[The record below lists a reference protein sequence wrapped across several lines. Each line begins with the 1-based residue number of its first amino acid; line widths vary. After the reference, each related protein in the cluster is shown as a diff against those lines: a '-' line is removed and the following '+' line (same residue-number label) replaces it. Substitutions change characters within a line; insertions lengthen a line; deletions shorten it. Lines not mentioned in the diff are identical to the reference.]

1 MRRLHPVWLL
11 VICAGTMLAIN
22 MGIRQSFGLY
32 LKPISQDLNL
42 DRQVFSFAMAL
53 LNLVWGFGAPFA
65 GALSDKLGVLRVAL
79 GGAALYVAGLV
90 FMATATSGNQ
100 LVLSGALIGLGIAG
114 TGFTAVFGV
123 IARAAPPEKRASALT
138 MTTMGSAIG
147 QFVSL
152 PFIHVIL
159 ESVGWSTAL
168 LITAGT
174 AAMMVPL
181 ALTLASGKSNETQDV
196 AAVPEQGLGDAITEA
211 LQYPSFLLLTAGFFV
226 CGFHLAAIAVHL
238 PAFLVDKGFDP
249 KWGAIALT
257 IVGAANILGTYI
269 CGRIG
274 EVMPKRI
281 ALTLLYLGRGLVFVG
296 LLYLPLSRDKHPHL
310 FVCSWTAVAGHD
322 PAHKRPHRDVLRP
335 ALALN
340 ALWYR
345 LFLAPSRQF
354 HGGMAWRL
362 ALR

>member
-1 MRRLHPVWLL
+1 
-11 VICAGTMLAIN
+11 
-22 MGIRQSFGLY
+22 
-32 LKPISQDLNL
+32 
-42 DRQVFSFAMAL
+42 MAL

-65 GALSDKLGVLRVAL
+65 GALSDKLGVMRVDL

-159 ESVGWSTAL
+159 ESVGWSTSL

-181 ALTLASGKSNETQDV
+181 ALTLASGKSDQTQEIG
-196 AAVPEQGLGDAITEA
+196 ARTSNRGLAKR
-211 LQYPSFLLLTAGFFV
+211 S
-226 CGFHLAAIAVHL
+226 
-238 PAFLVDKGFDP
+238 
-249 KWGAIALT
+249 
-257 IVGAANILGTYI
+257 
-269 CGRIG
+269 
-274 EVMPKRI
+274 PKRCNI
-281 ALTLLYLGRGLVFVG
+281 RVFFCSLLASLSAAFTSRRSPFIC
-296 LLYLPLSRDKHPHL
+296 LLS
-310 FVCSWTAVAGHD
+310 
-322 PAHKRPHRDVLRP
+322 
-335 ALALN
+335 
-340 ALWYR
+340 
-345 LFLAPSRQF
+345 
-354 HGGMAWRL
+354 
-362 ALR
+362 